1 MKNKDRNI
9 FVLCLQT
16 SKNLGPAAPSFS
28 RYTIFS
34 FTLPCIYFSGYEK
47 MIALKSIHPSFKPSN
62 IKNNIH
68 CTRILNAR
76 GSILCLC
83 KSNESDSQSPQ
94 PGDIRKQ
101 ELLAQIVMLEAQKFR
116 LVDYIDEKSAYLTRF
131 GEKANAEFNKIEDDA
146 LKGLDEAGA
155 RITANIESQM
165 LEFEESA
172 EVNRQE
178 IQKREIELEEFEVQM
193 EDGRNEGLFFKN
205 LKKKI
210 PVDKAKAKEETEKI
224 KDLTRKKASSRT
236 RKSIYLVFIGLL
248 TFLIVDSIASSLAD
262 WRKVAILGAIVVALT
277 SQFIYETNMSSE
289 TGTTRKTNRE
299 EKNN

>member
-1 MKNKDRNI
+1 
-9 FVLCLQT
+9 
-16 SKNLGPAAPSFS
+16 
-28 RYTIFS
+28 
-34 FTLPCIYFSGYEK
+34 
-47 MIALKSIHPSFKPSN
+47 
-62 IKNNIH
+62 
-68 CTRILNAR
+68 
-76 GSILCLC
+76 
-83 KSNESDSQSPQ
+83 
-94 PGDIRKQ
+94 
-101 ELLAQIVMLEAQKFR
+101 
-116 LVDYIDEKSAYLTRF
+116 
-131 GEKANAEFNKIEDDA
+131 
-146 LKGLDEAGA
+146 
-155 RITANIESQM
+155 M

-289 TGTTRKTNRE
+289 TGTTRKTNSE